1 MNWKT
6 HNKVVDYLRD
16 NFYTTDFINN
26 HTRKQLAEMLRIIN
40 PSEGKDLYVPEMAF
54 TNVCKKRACKHIEF
68 YLNLHNIKCKKE
80 N

>member
-1 MNWKT
+1 MKRY
-6 HNKVVDYLRD
+6 NKVVDYLRD

-54 TNVCKKRACKHIEF
+54 TNVCKKRACKHIGILF
-68 YLNLHNIKCKKE
+68 KLT
-80 N
+80 